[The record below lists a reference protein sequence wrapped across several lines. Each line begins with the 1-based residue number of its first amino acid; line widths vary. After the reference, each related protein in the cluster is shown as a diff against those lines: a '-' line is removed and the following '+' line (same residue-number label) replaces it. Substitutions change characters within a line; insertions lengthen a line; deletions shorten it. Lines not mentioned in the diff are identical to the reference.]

1 MLDAA
6 GVQRQHVLPSGVA
19 EELDRLGVRDLA
31 GFDVV
36 DIEELEGL
44 TILAD
49 WQQRLGT
56 ASDGRDGGEA
66 WVAALAQ
73 MMGGVAII
81 DDRQAHA
88 VIERYSELAVHG
100 VLWAISR
107 GVVEGRAPGP
117 HAYSGLCD
125 QMLGARERVEPGS
138 LRWPF
143 DMGGYVRWFERNKAV
158 LGG

>member
-1 MLDAA
+1 M
-6 GVQRQHVLPSGVA
+6 LPSGVA
-19 EELDRLGVRDLA
+19 EELDRLGAADLA
-31 GFDVV
+31 GFEVV
-36 DIEELEGL
+36 DIEEMEDLM
-44 TILAD
+44 ILVD

-73 MMGGVAII
+73 VMGGVAII
-81 DDRQAHA
+81 DDAQARD
-88 VIERYSELAVHG
+88 VIKRYSEVAVHG

-117 HAYSGLCD
+117 QAYSGLCD
-125 QMLGARERVEPGS
+125 QMLGAHERAELGS

-143 DMGGYVRWFERNKAV
+143 NKGGYVRWFERNKAE
-158 LGG
+158 LRG